1 MAQRGMRWLVGDRFR
16 SPRFGVVVGAVSVAA
31 CTGLLYPLKTL
42 APVDSLGVVYILAV
56 LAVALNWSLWLAV
69 LTALVSAAAFDFFHI
84 PPTPS
89 LAISGS
95 QNLAAFAAFVV
106 AALIAVVVAY
116 LTDRLRT
123 GEELRRRE
131 AQARVRV
138 LAAADEERRRVVRD
152 LHDGAQQRL
161 VHAVITLKL
170 ALRALKEGDAEDAE
184 PLVSEALGHAEQA
197 TVEVRELAH
206 GILPSVLASGG
217 LRAGIE
223 SLVSRV
229 SLPVEVS
236 VPAARY
242 SPSIEATAYFI
253 VAEALTNVI
262 KHAGATRAEVR
273 VLDDRRVLRIE
284 VSDDGAGGARMDVG
298 SGLVGLEDRVST
310 LGGDLRIESPPGGGT
325 LLAAALPLSERDLDG

>member
-1 MAQRGMRWLVGDRFR
+1 MAQRGVRWLVGDRFR
-16 SPRFGVVVGAVSVAA
+16 SARFGVVVGALAVAA

-42 APVDSLGVVYILAV
+42 APPDSLGVVYILAV
-56 LAVALNWSLWLAV
+56 LAVAMNWGVWLAIGTV
-69 LTALVSAAAFDFFHI
+69 LVSAAAFNYFHI
-84 PPTPS
+84 PPNDS

-116 LTDRLRT
+116 LTDRVRA

-170 ALRALKEGDAEDAE
+170 ALRALKEGDAEEAE

-229 SLPVEVS
+229 SLPVDVS
-236 VPAARY
+236 VPAGRY
-242 SPSIEATAYFI
+242 SPTIEATAYFI
-253 VAEALTNVI
+253 VAEALTNVV
-262 KHAGATRAEVR
+262 KHAGAARAEVR
-273 VLDDRRVLRIE
+273 VLDDGRVLAIE
-284 VSDDGAGGARMDVG
+284 VRDDGTGGARMDVG

-325 LLAAALPLSERDLDG
+325 LLAAALPLDV

>member
-1 MAQRGMRWLVGDRFR
+1 MAQRGVRWLVGDRFR
-16 SPRFGVVVGAVSVAA
+16 SPRFGVVVGAVSVAV

-56 LAVALNWSLWLAV
+56 LAVALNWGLWLAV
-69 LTALVSAAAFDFFHI
+69 LTALVSAAAFDYFHL
-84 PPTPS
+84 PPDES
-89 LAISGS
+89 LAISNS
-95 QNLAAFAAFVV
+95 RNVAAFAAFVV

-116 LTDRLRT
+116 LADRLRT

-131 AQARVRV
+131 AQARARV

-170 ALRALKEGDAEDAE
+170 ALRALKEGDADEAE

-217 LRAGIE
+217 LEAAIE
-223 SLVSRV
+223 SLVTRI

-242 SPSIEATAYFI
+242 PAAIEATAYFI
-253 VAEALTNVI
+253 VAEALTNVV
-262 KHAGATRAEVR
+262 KHAAATRAEVR
-273 VLDDRRVLRIE
+273 AVDDGSVLRLE
-284 VSDDGAGGARMDVG
+284 VRDDGAGGARMNVG
-298 SGLVGLEDRVST
+298 SGLVGLDDRVST
-310 LGGDLRIESPPGGGT
+310 LGGDLQVESPRGGGT
-325 LLAAALPLSERDLDG
+325 LLAATLPLQA